1 MDFHERILQLCL
13 GGLNCVSIVFPDY
26 AFYRFRSFSGLSSSV
41 CRRASSSPRLSAICT
56 VEIIRGYPEVVGYR
70 QKQTPGVCRF
80 YVSIGIY
87 REFNLTQKLVMTLFL
102 CIFAV

>member
-1 MDFHERILQLCL
+1 MYPSYFPITLSTVSVHSADYPVPFADER
-13 GGLNCVSIVFPDY
+13 VHRPDY
-26 AFYRFRSFSGLSSSV
+26 LRSVRSRSL
-41 CRRASSSPRLSAICT
+41 C
-56 VEIIRGYPEVVGYR
+56 RGYPEVVGYR